1 MRLVIDLGNT
11 QIKYYVF
18 DNDQIEYSC
27 IVFIDEW
34 RKNLIT
40 IKGDYPLIESC
51 IISDVNR
58 TFIKDLKRELSPLP
72 FIFCSTKLKIPFK
85 TIYEPKSKLGSDRI
99 ALLSACAIEYPNNN
113 ILVIDLGSC
122 ITYDLSL
129 IHI

>member
-34 RKNLIT
+34 RKNLIR

-51 IISDVNR
+51 I
-58 TFIKDLKRELSPLP
+58 KR
-72 FIFCSTKLKIPFK
+72 
-85 TIYEPKSKLGSDRI
+85 
-99 ALLSACAIEYPNNN
+99 
-113 ILVIDLGSC
+113 
-122 ITYDLSL
+122 
-129 IHI
+129 